1 MADPPAGGPEPSPTN
16 TQRGAPLFSLENF
29 EPSIVPR
36 KRRSPRNGNDNTTAS
51 CSNPEFAGPEDN
63 NGRVTTKEVR
73 QLINSLKEIIN
84 NQTALIES
92 AKTELLELYEE
103 IRALRTQRNQAT
115 DHTAQNMG
123 RSSSK
128 RTPRTVV
135 DPVDNESSDVNAFG
149 RYLPTETA
157 NTGIRTALLN
167 APSTQD
173 AQVAGIGTIKT
184 GYVIRFKDTE
194 LADASCNNIEWLNEL
209 GNNTRPVKPRFG
221 LVMHRTLTEDFDLEN
236 ANSGAIEKLWKRTTS
251 QAWNAER
258 LRRSDVNSLV
268 TWRGRAKKYCAV
280 DIVQASMSAN
290 GAYQVSEH
298 GA

>member
-1 MADPPAGGPEPSPTN
+1 MDVVGENGAT
-16 TQRGAPLFSLENF
+16 RAPLFSLVNF

-36 KRRSPRNGNDNTTAS
+36 KRRSPRNRNDNTTAS

-92 AKTELLELYEE
+92 AKTELLEE

-128 RTPRTVV
+128 RTLRTVV
-135 DPVDNESSDVNAFG
+135 GPVDIESSDVNAFG
-149 RYLPTETA
+149 RYLPTESA

-173 AQVAGIGTIKT
+173 AQ
-184 GYVIRFKDTE
+184 DTE
-194 LADASCNNIEWLNEL
+194 SADASCNNIEWLNEL
-209 GNNTRPVKPRFG
+209 GNNTKPVKPRFG

-236 ANSGAIEKLWKRTTS
+236 ANSDAIEKII
-251 QAWNAER
+251 
-258 LRRSDVNSLV
+258 LV